1 MPLVHIGMQESLVTD
16 IPDRK
21 ADHLRLADAGAADA
35 AETAGAGFDDV
46 HLVHDALPELD
57 LDAID
62 TRAMFLGRSL
72 SLPLMI
78 ASMTGGHA
86 LGGTVNAV
94 LARGAERH
102 GLAMGVGSQR
112 AALRDR
118 TLRDTYAVARREAPT
133 ALLLANVGAA
143 QLVRQGDVP
152 PLSPKDVTA
161 LAEMIR
167 ADAVIVHLNALQ
179 ELIQPEGDRNAVG
192 WTDAIGE
199 LAVRLPVRVVVKE
212 TGGGVSEAVA
222 RRLAATGVA
231 ALDVGGAGGTS
242 FALIEGRRAA
252 ERGDTRRA
260 ELGDAFGQWGIPT
273 AVSVVLAVRSNL
285 PVVATG
291 GIRSG
296 LDGARALALGASV
309 AGVARPLLTA
319 AMRDGDAGVDRWI
332 ERYADGLRG
341 AMFLTGS
348 PSIEAARRAAV
359 VLTGATRAWLDAM
372 PAVVDRFPPAT

>member
-1 MPLVHIGMQESLVTD
+1 MTE

-21 ADHLRLADAGAADA
+21 ADHLRLATAEAERAGQPG
-35 AETAGAGFDDV
+35 GAGFDDV
-46 HLVHDALPELD
+46 HVVHNALPEVD

-62 TRAMFLGRSL
+62 TRVTFLGRAL
-72 SLPLMI
+72 MLPLAI

-94 LARGAERH
+94 LARAAERH

-112 AALRDR
+112 AALRDPA
-118 TLRDTYAVARREAPT
+118 LRETYAVARREAPN

-143 QLVRQGDVP
+143 QLVQQGDVP
-152 PLSPKDVTA
+152 PLDAADVLA

-192 WTDAIGE
+192 WGEAIALLGQ
-199 LAVRLPVRVVVKE
+199 RLPVPVVVKE

-222 RRLAATGVA
+222 RRLAAMGAA
-231 ALDVGGAGGTS
+231 ALDVGGRGGTS

-260 ELGDAFGQWGIPT
+260 QLSERFNQWGIPT
-273 AVSVVLAVRSNL
+273 AVSVVLAARAGL

-296 LDGARALALGASV
+296 VDAAKALALGASLV
-309 AGVARPLLTA
+309 GVARPLLTA
-319 AMRDGDAGVDRWI
+319 AMQGGDAGVERWI
-332 ERYADGLRG
+332 EDFADALRST
-341 AMFLTGS
+341 MFLSGS
-348 PSIEAARRAAV
+348 ATIAQARQAAV
-359 VLTGATRAWLDAM
+359 VVTGDSRAWLDA
-372 PAVVDRFPPAT
+372 APPR